1 MTRCVHKYGLFFMLS
16 ALYVLSYWSKHIGH
30 ILPKEL
36 ANYLGDF
43 LCVPLVAG
51 TTQFV
56 VGRMRGKRDF
66 QLSTAMLVFLVVELS
81 VVFEWL
87 APRLS
92 SRFTSDVWDVLCY
105 VLGASVFRMWQLR
118 YYREAGF

>member
-1 MTRCVHKYGLFFMLS
+1 MTRCVHKYGLFFVLS
-16 ALYVLSYWSKHIGH
+16 ALYVFSYWSKHIGH

-56 VGRMRGKRDF
+56 VARMRGKRDF
-66 QLSTAMLVFLVVELS
+66 KLNTAMLVFLVVELS

-105 VLGASVFRMWQLR
+105 VLGALAFVFWQKKQLLK
-118 YYREAGF
+118 A